1 MFEFEQD
8 VVDALVLESAQ
19 FRRLYDKYSTLRTQ
33 VWGVNAG
40 RVVMDPFELERL
52 KKRKL
57 QLKDRMAE
65 MIRLYRYTMPLAAFN
80 NN

>member
-33 VWGVNAG
+33 VWGANAG
-40 RVVMDPFELERL
+40 RIVMDSFELERL

-57 QLKDRMAE
+57 QMKDRMAE
-65 MIRLYRYTMPLAAFN
+65 MIRLYRHTMPVATFN

>member
-8 VVDALVLESAQ
+8 AVDALVLESAQ

-40 RVVMDPFELERL
+40 LVVMGSFELERL

-65 MIRLYRYTMPLAAFN
+65 MIRLYRCTVPLAAFN

>member
-19 FRRLYDKYSTLRTQ
+19 FRRLYDKYGTLKTK
-33 VWGVNAG
+33 VLGANAG
-40 RVVMDPFELERL
+40 QIVLDPLELERL

-57 QLKDRMAE
+57 LLKDRMAE
-65 MIRLYRYTMPLAAFN
+65 MIRHHQGSLPVATYN

>member
-33 VWGVNAG
+33 VWGINAG
-40 RVVMDPFELERL
+40 RVVMEPFELERL

-57 QLKDRMAE
+57 QFKDRMAE
-65 MIRLYRYTMPLAAFN
+65 MIRLYRHTMPVATFN

>member
-33 VWGVNAG
+33 VWSVNAG
-40 RVVMDPFELERL
+40 RVVMEPFELERL

-57 QLKDRMAE
+57 QFKDRMAE
-65 MIRLYRYTMPLAAFN
+65 MIRLYRHTMPVATFN